1 MEKIYNRI
9 AGDALER
16 LNALSDGVF
25 AFAMTLLV
33 LDIRVPPVAA
43 VHSELQLWQAL
54 LALAPRFVMYAMSFL
69 TLGICWIAQQTQ
81 LNHLAR
87 SNRDLAWIHIGFL
100 ALVAVLPFSTMLL
113 AEFIE
118 FRTALLVYCLNVVV
132 LTVTLFFAWRYAKA
146 SRLLK
151 DGIAIETVA
160 AIDRRIVTA
169 ISLYALSA
177 ALCIIN
183 TYWSIAFMFLV
194 QLNYAIA
201 PRFERRAHAQSRDSQ
216 I

>member
-33 LDIRVPPVAA
+33 LDIRVPQIAA

-100 ALVAVLPFSTMLL
+100 ALVAVMPFSTMLL

-118 FRTALLVYCLNVVV
+118 FRTAFLVYSSNVVL

-160 AIDRRIVTA
+160 AIDRRVVTA
-169 ISLYALSA
+169 ITLYVLSA
-177 ALCIIN
+177 ALCIVN
-183 TYWSIAFMFLV
+183 TYWSIACIFLV

-201 PRFERRAHAQSRDSQ
+201 PRFARRARAKRGDAQT
-216 I
+216 